1 MLKKH
6 FYRLILLIAIISAV
20 FSIYKQLSVLL
31 NAQTQ
36 IGILESKIFVLDQRN
51 QTLKKS
57 LSL

>member
-6 FYRLILLIAIISAV
+6 FYRLILIIAIISAIL
-20 FSIYKQLSVLL
+20 SISKQLSLLL

-36 IGILESKIFVLDQRN
+36 IQNLEQKISTLNQRN